1 MEGADEGLVIADEP
15 AEGEPLCAAAN
26 GRTIPANDRVRRDF
40 AKAVRLGSKRGTL
53 ASETV
58 QRHK

>member
-1 MEGADEGLVIADEP
+1 MEGADEELVIVDEP
-15 AEGEPLCAAAN
+15 EGEPVCAAN
-26 GRTIPANDRVRRDF
+26 GRKIPARDRARRDF